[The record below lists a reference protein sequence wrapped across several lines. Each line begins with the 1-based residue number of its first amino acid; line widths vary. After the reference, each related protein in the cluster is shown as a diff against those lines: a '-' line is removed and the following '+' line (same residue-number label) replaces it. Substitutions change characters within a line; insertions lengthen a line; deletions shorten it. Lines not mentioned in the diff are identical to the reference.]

1 MVRIEEDLVD
11 QFFNFSERRLARV
24 LLLFG
29 QIIKESKPEYPLK
42 VRQSTLAE
50 MVGTTRARVSKFMNV
65 FKKKGLVSYNGGLQ
79 INPLNAFLQNRPL
92 SVSTKA

>member
-1 MVRIEEDLVD
+1 MH
-11 QFFNFSERRLARV
+11 FFNFSERRLARV

-42 VRQSTLAE
+42 VSPSTLAE

-65 FKKKGLVSYNGGLQ
+65 LKKKGLVSYNGGLQ
-79 INPLNAFLQNRPL
+79 INPLTAFLQNRPL